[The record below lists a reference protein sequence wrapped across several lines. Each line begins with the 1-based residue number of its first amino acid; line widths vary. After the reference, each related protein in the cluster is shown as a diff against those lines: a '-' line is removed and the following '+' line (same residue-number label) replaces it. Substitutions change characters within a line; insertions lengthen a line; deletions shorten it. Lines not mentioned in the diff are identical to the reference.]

1 MAITVNIYY
10 KGTGSSAKQFANEMT
25 ESGTV
30 DAIRNE
36 AGNLR
41 YEYFSPLEDEET
53 VLLIDSWENQ
63 EAIDVH
69 HASPM
74 MKTIMEL
81 REKYHLHMRVERYVS
96 DDGIPDTDKKYIKEQ
111 ELSEM
116 KKLWAVVLCLVL
128 LFSIAA
134 CGSSSGS
141 DQTEGEENKSTEADF
156 EAETDTAEAMTETTK
171 SKIAVVCFSGTG
183 NTMAVAETIAEV
195 TDGDLYEIIPA
206 EKYTEEDLNYTDDNC
221 RANKEQ
227 NDPDVRPAIKNDLSA
242 VEEYDIIYLGHP
254 IWWGTNP
261 RIIQTFLDTNDL
273 TDTIIY
279 TFCTSG
285 GSGIEKSI
293 SDLRTL
299 YPDLHI
305 VTGKRLNNASEED
318 VIEWIGSLAV

>member
-1 MAITVNIYY
+1 
-10 KGTGSSAKQFANEMT
+10 
-25 ESGTV
+25 
-30 DAIRNE
+30 
-36 AGNLR
+36 
-41 YEYFSPLEDEET
+41 
-53 VLLIDSWENQ
+53 
-63 EAIDVH
+63 
-69 HASPM
+69 
-74 MKTIMEL
+74 
-81 REKYHLHMRVERYVS
+81 
-96 DDGIPDTDKKYIKEQ
+96 
-111 ELSEM
+111 M

-195 TDGDLYEIIPA
+195 TDLYEIIPA

>member
-1 MAITVNIYY
+1 
-10 KGTGSSAKQFANEMT
+10 
-25 ESGTV
+25 
-30 DAIRNE
+30 
-36 AGNLR
+36 
-41 YEYFSPLEDEET
+41 
-53 VLLIDSWENQ
+53 
-63 EAIDVH
+63 
-69 HASPM
+69 
-74 MKTIMEL
+74 
-81 REKYHLHMRVERYVS
+81 
-96 DDGIPDTDKKYIKEQ
+96 
-111 ELSEM
+111 M

-254 IWWGTNP
+254 KME
-261 RIIQTFLDTNDL
+261 
-273 TDTIIY
+273 Y
-279 TFCTSG
+279 
-285 GSGIEKSI
+285 
-293 SDLRTL
+293 
-299 YPDLHI
+299 
-305 VTGKRLNNASEED
+305 
-318 VIEWIGSLAV
+318 SL